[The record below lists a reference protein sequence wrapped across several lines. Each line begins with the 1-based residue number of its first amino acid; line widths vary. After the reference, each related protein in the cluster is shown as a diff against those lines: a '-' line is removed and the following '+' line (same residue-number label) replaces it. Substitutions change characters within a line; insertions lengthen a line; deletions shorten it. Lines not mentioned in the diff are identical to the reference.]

1 MKRILSFIVV
11 VLITTGVVIG
21 TSPGLL
27 NSLKLGL
34 DLKGGFEILYEA
46 QPLEAG
52 QSVTRQSLI
61 QTAQSLER
69 RINALG
75 TTEPEVTTEGAN
87 RIRVRIAGVSNE
99 AEVRSMLKKPA
110 ELTFRSAT
118 AEDAKKPGQFSK
130 IELRGND
137 FVENGAVVG
146 FDQLNQPEISIKV
159 KDKAKFAEITKRL
172 LNKELAIFL
181 DQELLSAPTVRGEL
195 TDGSASITGNYTR
208 DEANKLADT
217 INLGA
222 LPLKLTEKYSQ
233 SVGATLGQLSLD
245 QTIRAGLIGSII
257 ILVFMILMFRVPGLV
272 ASFCLIVHT
281 WLVLAIFYLGGFVL
295 TLPGIAAFVLGI
307 GMAVDANI
315 ITYERIKEEIKT
327 GKTIRSAVI
336 AGSKA
341 SFRTVMD
348 ANITTI
354 IAAAVMFG
362 LGTGSVRGFAL
373 VLILDIVTSILT
385 NIFFSRFLLNLLV
398 KADAVKKPKY
408 FGVKESDISA
418 L

>member
-1 MKRILSFIVV
+1 MKRVLSFILV
-11 VLITTGVVIG
+11 VLITTGVMIG

-46 QPLEAG
+46 EPLEAG
-52 QSVTRQSLI
+52 QTVTRQSLI

-75 TTEPEVTTEGAN
+75 TTEPEITTEGTN
-87 RIRVRIAGVSNE
+87 RIRVRLAGVTNE
-99 AEVRSMLKKPA
+99 SEVRELLKKPA
-110 ELTFRSAT
+110 DLTFRSA
-118 AEDAKKPGQFSK
+118 AEGDAPGTYSK

-137 FVENGAVVG
+137 FVENAATVYSNNI
-146 FDQLNQPEISIKV
+146 NQPEISIKV
-159 KDKAKFAEITKRL
+159 KDKEKFAEITQRL
-172 LNKELAIFL
+172 IGKPLAIYL
-181 DQELLSAPTVRGEL
+181 DEELLSAPEVRQAL
-195 TDGSASITGNYTR
+195 TDGSASISGNYTR
-208 DEANKLADT
+208 DEANQLADT

-233 SVGATLGQLSLD
+233 SVGATLGQISLE
-245 QTIRAGLIGSII
+245 QTIRAGLIGSVI
-257 ILVFMILMFRVPGLV
+257 ILIFMVAMYRVPGLI

-281 WLVLAIFYLGGFVL
+281 WLVLAIFYLGDFVL

-315 ITYERIKEEIKT
+315 ITYERIKEEMLT
-327 GKTIRSAVI
+327 GKSIRSSMI
-336 AGSKA
+336 AGGKH

-348 ANITTI
+348 ANITTM
-354 IAAAVMFG
+354 IAAGVMFF
-362 LGTGSVRGFAL
+362 LGTGSVKGFAL
-373 VLILDIVTSILT
+373 VLIVDIVVSILT
-385 NIFFSRFLLNLLV
+385 NVYFSRFLLNLLI
-398 KADAVKKPKY
+398 KADAIKKPKY
-408 FGVKESDISA
+408 FGVKESDIRA

>member
-1 MKRILSFIVV
+1 MKRVLSFILV
-11 VLITTGVVIG
+11 VLITTGVMIG

-46 QPLEAG
+46 EPLEAG
-52 QSVTRQSLI
+52 QTVTRQSLI

-75 TTEPEVTTEGAN
+75 TTEPEITTEGTN
-87 RIRVRIAGVSNE
+87 RIRVRLAGVTNE
-99 AEVRSMLKKPA
+99 SEVRELLKKPA
-110 ELTFRSAT
+110 DLTFRSA
-118 AEDAKKPGQFSK
+118 AEGDAPGTYSK

-137 FVENGAVVG
+137 FVENAATVYSNNI
-146 FDQLNQPEISIKV
+146 NQPEISIKV
-159 KDKAKFAEITKRL
+159 KDKEKFAEITQRL
-172 LNKELAIFL
+172 IGKPLAIYL
-181 DQELLSAPTVRGEL
+181 DEELLSAPEVRQAL
-195 TDGSASITGNYTR
+195 TDGSASISGNYTR
-208 DEANKLADT
+208 DEANQLADT

-233 SVGATLGQLSLD
+233 SVGATLGQISLE
-245 QTIRAGLIGSII
+245 QTIRAGLIGSVI
-257 ILVFMILMFRVPGLV
+257 ILIFMVAMYRVPGLI

-281 WLVLAIFYLGGFVL
+281 WLVLAIFYLGDFVL

-315 ITYERIKEEIKT
+315 ITYERIKEEMLT
-327 GKTIRSAVI
+327 GKSIRSSMI
-336 AGSKA
+336 AGGKH

-348 ANITTI
+348 ANITTM
-354 IAAAVMFG
+354 IAAGVMFF

-373 VLILDIVTSILT
+373 VLIVDIVVSILT
-385 NIFFSRFLLNLLV
+385 NIYFSRFLLNLLI
-398 KADAVKKPKY
+398 KADAIKKPKY
-408 FGVKESDISA
+408 FGVKESDIRA